1 MISFLSVTA
10 VLFAS
15 FLIDL
20 LTALLDQDKT

>member
-1 MISFLSVTA
+1 VTA

-20 LTALLDQDKT
+20 LTALLDPRIKLE